1 MRHTDD
7 AKQKPHLKSR
17 RGFKNGEERRF
28 SPFSEV
34 AILHSS
40 FQQALV
46 SLKWLICKH
55 DVQAKRVSKKKEKK
69 RPSAKQKCTTLS
81 FSLPTQQSPHTRTY
95 YLGTKAVWCTF
106 IQISTRRFAKM
117 TYFCTYTQPRPR
129 DDQPMVSNIT
139 MAANVAMNAITLQ
152 NHV

>member
-69 RPSAKQKCTTLS
+69 DRQRSRNARLS
-81 FSLPTQQSPHTRTY
+81 LSLSPHNRAPTQEHTT
-95 YLGTKAVWCTF
+95 
-106 IQISTRRFAKM
+106 
-117 TYFCTYTQPRPR
+117 
-129 DDQPMVSNIT
+129 
-139 MAANVAMNAITLQ
+139 
-152 NHV
+152 